1 MNAQQQKEKDR
12 IKIQQNTE
20 KMEIKQEK
28 DRMKEKQKKKDKI
41 KRWQNGETVEMNQKK
56 ERMNA
61 QQQKEKDRIKIQ
73 QNTENGDETRG
84 RQNEGE
90 AKKRKID

>member
-1 MNAQQQKEKDR
+1 
-12 IKIQQNTE
+12 
-20 KMEIKQEK
+20 MEIKQEK

-61 QQQKEKDRIKIQ
+61 
-73 QNTENGDETRG
+73 
-84 RQNEGE
+84 
-90 AKKRKID
+90 

>member
-1 MNAQQQKEKDR
+1 
-12 IKIQQNTE
+12 
-20 KMEIKQEK
+20 
-28 DRMKEKQKKKDKI
+28 
-41 KRWQNGETVEMNQKK
+41 
-56 ERMNA
+56 MNA

-90 AKKRKID
+90 AKKERQIEDKE